1 MTSKRIIMSFTTP
14 PSIDDIQDLAQ
25 SILENFPDEL
35 LAAIED
41 VTLNV
46 EDFPDDGLLND
57 LDIEDEFDLL
67 LYFSG
72 AHHNGVVKS
81 SAQDECTLTLYRR
94 PLLDAWCDM
103 EEDLSQLLTNILI
116 NEVAQSLGYEE
127 NRIDSLIK
135 TTLHQDYGIAS

>member
-1 MTSKRIIMSFTTP
+1 MTSKRIIMSFITP

-25 SILENFPDEL
+25 SILEHFPDEL

-72 AHHNGVVKS
+72 TNHNGIVKS
-81 SAQDECTLTLYRR
+81 SENGECTLTLYRR

-116 NEVAQSLGYEE
+116 SEVAQSLGYEE
-127 NRIDSLIK
+127 SRIDALVKSALR
-135 TTLHQDYGIAS
+135 QDYDIAS

>member
-14 PSIDDIQDLAQ
+14 PSVDDIQDLAQ

-35 LAAIED
+35 VEAIED
-41 VTLNV
+41 VTLSV

-57 LDIEDEFDLL
+57 LDIDDEFDLL

-72 AHHNGVVKS
+72 ANHHGVVKS
-81 SAQDECTLTLYRR
+81 ATQGECSLTLYRR

-103 EEDLSQLLTNILI
+103 EEDLGQLLANILI
-116 NEVAQSLGYEE
+116 SEVAQSLGYEE
-127 NRIDSLIK
+127 NRVDSLVK
-135 TTLHQDYGIAS
+135 STLQQDYGIAS